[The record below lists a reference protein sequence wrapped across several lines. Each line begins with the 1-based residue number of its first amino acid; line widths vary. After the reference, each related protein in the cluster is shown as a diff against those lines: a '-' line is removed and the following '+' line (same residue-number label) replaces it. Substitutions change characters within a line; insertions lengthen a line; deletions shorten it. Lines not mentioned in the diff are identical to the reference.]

1 MKSLFFTG
9 ILSFFLVFIVSAQQA
24 EPITVEKKGMKKV
37 YLHGDESIDTKQL
50 SGLLKANPNSADA
63 YTTYKI
69 WSTAGLTTMVC
80 GTAFIGVGF
89 YYTIKSAQAVGDND
103 LLGTTDYSNRST
115 NNMLIGAGFYV
126 LSVPFLILSNSNLKK
141 SISLYNAST
150 SAASLNDIDF
160 YFGFTEDGIGFG
172 LSF

>member
-24 EPITVEKKGMKKV
+24 KPITVEKKGMKKV
-37 YLHGDESIDTKQL
+37 YLHGDELIDSKQL
-50 SGLLKANPNSADA
+50 SGLLKANSNSADA
-63 YTTYKI
+63 HTTYKI
-69 WSTAGLTTMVC
+69 WSTAGLTTMIC

-103 LLGTTDYSNRST
+103 LLGTTDYSNRSN

-126 LSVPFLILSNSNLKK
+126 LSVPFLLLSNSNLKK
-141 SISLYNAST
+141 SINLYNAST
-150 SAASLNDIDF
+150 SGASLKNIDL
-160 YFGFTEDGIGFG
+160 YLGFTDDGIGIG